1 MVADGFFCKL
11 VDVVDLADSDDGVHA
26 EPGCDHKGLVFQ
38 VTDDTDPAV
47 AIQFYQIIVELG
59 AELCVCDVVNTAS
72 DDPALVHNCQTA
84 PLCSEM
90 GMVVCTVKKIRH
102 AVIP

>member
-1 MVADGFFCKL
+1 MVFDGFPGKL
-11 VDVVDLADSDDGVHA
+11 VDVIDLADGDNGVHT

-47 AIQFYQIIVELG
+47 AIQFYQIVVELG
-59 AELCVCDVVNTAS
+59 AELGVGDVVNAAP
-72 DDPALVHNCQTA
+72 DYAALVHNCEPA
-84 PLCSEM
+84 ALCSEM

-102 AVIP
+102 AVVP